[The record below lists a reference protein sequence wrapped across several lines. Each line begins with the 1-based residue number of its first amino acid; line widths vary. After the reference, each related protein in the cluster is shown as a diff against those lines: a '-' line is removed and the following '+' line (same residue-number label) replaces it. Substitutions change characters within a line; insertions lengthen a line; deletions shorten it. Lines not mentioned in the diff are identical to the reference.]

1 MRIMSTNY
9 DGLVVKYGAL
19 DATATVLGNQ
29 AKKLEEDLRA
39 IKSAMDAVAAGWEG
53 EAHTAY
59 VQEQEKWTKEAGDI
73 TQALREI
80 GTIVANAG
88 GDYMGG
94 DKRAAS
100 YFL

>member
-1 MRIMSTNY
+1 MSANY

-29 AKKLEEDLRA
+29 AKKLEEDLRS
-39 IKSAMDAVAAGWEG
+39 IKTAMATVAAGWEG
-53 EAHTAY
+53 EAHEAY
-59 VQEQEKWTKEAGDI
+59 VQEQVKWDKEAADI
-73 TQALREI
+73 HRALMQI
-80 GTIVANAG
+80 GQVVARAG

-94 DKRAAS
+94 DKKAAG

>member
-1 MRIMSTNY
+1 MGTNY

-29 AKKLEEDLRA
+29 AKKLEEDLRS
-39 IKSAMDAVAAGWEG
+39 IKTAMASVAAGWEG

-59 VQEQEKWTKEAGDI
+59 VEQQGLWDKEATDI
-73 TQALREI
+73 HNALEGIAR
-80 GTIVANAG
+80 IVGQAG

-94 DKRAAS
+94 DKKAAS
-100 YFL
+100 YFH

>member
-1 MRIMSTNY
+1 MTANY

-29 AKKLEEDLRA
+29 AKKLEDDLRA
-39 IKSAMDAVAAGWEG
+39 IKTAMDAVAAGWEG

-59 VQEQEKWTKEAGDI
+59 VQEQEQWTRQAGEI
-73 TQALREI
+73 NQALKEI
-80 GTIVANAG
+80 GTIVSNAG

-94 DKRAAS
+94 DKKAAS

>member
-1 MRIMSTNY
+1 MSTNY

-29 AKKLEEDLRA
+29 AKRLEEDLRS
-39 IKSAMDAVAAGWEG
+39 IKTAMATVAAGWEG
-53 EAHTAY
+53 EAHEAY
-59 VQEQEKWTKEAGDI
+59 VQEQIKWDKEASDI
-73 TQALREI
+73 HQALMQI
-80 GTIVANAG
+80 GQVVARAG

-94 DKRAAS
+94 DKKAAG

>member
-1 MRIMSTNY
+1 MSTNY

-29 AKKLEEDLRA
+29 AKKLEEDLRS
-39 IKSAMDAVAAGWEG
+39 IKTAMASVAAGWEG
-53 EAHTAY
+53 EAHAAY
-59 VQEQEKWTKEAGDI
+59 VQEQEKWDKEANDI
-73 TQALREI
+73 HLALQEI
-80 GTIVANAG
+80 ARVVGQAG

-94 DKRAAS
+94 DKKAAS